1 MPQDSLRS
9 VVYRSFVTCDDPKGV
24 AECKTIRKSKKIKN
38 ASTSHDEER
47 RREKESKEELQ
58 SLSCFQM
65 MEVSRGAE
73 RLNEV
78 VIDSL
83 SNRPS
88 IERPSKHIATD
99 LLRGALDL
107 QESLVM
113 LGKLQEASKCIANST
128 KKHKEKWPSGCRVD
142 GGNEFKDYE
151 AVDFEKPRIS
161 ADRAPK
167 DCYDE
172 LREVI
177 RESFARQNL
186 LPKACAKERICEV
199 DRKDS
204 ELCVDLPSSS
214 SSQSSLIHS
223 HSSGCS
229 SSSIRHEKM
238 QGPNLIAKLMGLEEM
253 DSLSKEWIPYRRSPL
268 LDIDLPRPKKPQF
281 MKQKVVREKRT
292 LEEIIETIQ
301 FKGIL
306 GRKSVDG
313 SFLRRDL
320 AVDGP
325 PIVIMRPLRGDR
337 DDDQIN
343 EGEHIKS
350 RQMARKLRGE
360 LPPRPQLKAKEPKQ
374 KLDKGKEGKS
384 VGKSGVRPVK
394 KTVDS
399 QDRLSTT
406 KMNHSKPLVP
416 QIQKREVVPKVGPNT
431 RKPAETKDVRPQR
444 SDKTQDLAKLTT
456 VKYSRNV
463 RENNV
468 SKSQIPRG
476 KVAAPDQRMKP
487 ASLNPTVPKKNPR
500 RGESNSKPSTALVKN
515 TQSDGSFAISIETNI
530 EESPV
535 KNTEPEQTTEE
546 VAKASCMS
554 GTENSG
560 NGATSNDAPCP
571 ITKDDLSHNEDGR
584 YRPSVDSDQ
593 IKGCKNIIST
603 RYLLLSSVSFLNHV
617 EELFDIGTHDSTVFQ
632 EACLPDTEVLHDTLL
647 LDCSKEILERKSLR
661 HRGMRNQWSQ
671 HLMRKPKC
679 HLSMEQLVEDICDGI
694 ENLQNYSKSCDGVV
708 LADSI
713 HPMLD
718 RDLRWNEEVTG
729 GWDSGWRKGYT
740 TEAVDEV
747 MHDVEEL
754 VLSEIV
760 ADVIIEIM

>member
-38 ASTSHDEER
+38 ASTSHDDER

-58 SLSCFQM
+58 NLSCFQM

-88 IERPSKHIATD
+88 IDRPSKHIATD

-128 KKHKEKWPSGCRVD
+128 KKHKEKRPSGCRVD
-142 GGNEFKDYE
+142 GGNEFE
-151 AVDFEKPRIS
+151 DFEKPRIS

-177 RESFARQNL
+177 RESLARQNL
-186 LPKACAKERICEV
+186 LHKVCEV
-199 DRKDS
+199 DRKHS

-253 DSLSKEWIPYRRSPL
+253 DSISKKMEKEWVPYRRSPL

-281 MKQKVVREKRT
+281 MKQKVVREQRT

-313 SFLRRDL
+313 SFLRRDRL

-350 RQMARKLRGE
+350 RQMARKTRGE
-360 LPPRPQLKAKEPKQ
+360 FPPRPQLKAKEPKQ

-384 VGKSGVRPVK
+384 SGKSGVRPVK
-394 KTVDS
+394 KAVDS

-416 QIQKREVVPKVGPNT
+416 QIQKREVVPRKIDKISKVAPNNT
-431 RKPAETKDVRPQR
+431 RKPAETKDVKPQR
-444 SDKTQDLAKLTT
+444 SDKTQDSAKLTT
-456 VKYSRNV
+456 VKHSRNV
-463 RENNV
+463 RENNA

-476 KVAAPDQRMKP
+476 KVAAPEQSMKP

-500 RGESNSKPSTALVKN
+500 KGESNSKPSTALVKN
-515 TQSDGSFAISIETNI
+515 TQSDGSFAISLETNI

-535 KNTEPEQTTEE
+535 KNTEPEQITEE

-560 NGATSNDAPCP
+560 NG
-571 ITKDDLSHNEDGR
+571 DDLNHIEDER
-584 YRPSVDSDQ
+584 CIPSVDSDQ
-593 IKGCKNIIST
+593 TKGCKNIIST
-603 RYLLLSSVSFLNHV
+603 RCLLLSSASFLNHV

-632 EACLPDTEVLHDTLL
+632 EACLPDTEVRHDSLL

-661 HRGMRNQWSQ
+661 YRGMRNQWSQ

-679 HLSMEQLVEDICDGI
+679 HLSMEQLAEDICDGI
-694 ENLQNYSKSCDGVV
+694 EDLQNYSKSCDGVV

-713 HPMLD
+713 YPMLD
-718 RDLRWNEEVTG
+718 RDLRWKEEVTG